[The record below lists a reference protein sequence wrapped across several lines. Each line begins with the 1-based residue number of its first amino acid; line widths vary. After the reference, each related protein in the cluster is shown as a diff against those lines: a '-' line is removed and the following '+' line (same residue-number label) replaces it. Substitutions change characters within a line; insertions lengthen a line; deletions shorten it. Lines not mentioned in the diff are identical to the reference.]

1 MRLVL
6 LLITALIIGFL
17 LEKQLN
23 TSSSDS
29 NTETYSGIPENGA
42 VPNAPKSREDIQNL
56 RKDLNNLMQNTTDKR
71 NDSIEQSL
79 NNK

>member
-6 LLITALIIGFL
+6 LLITAVIIGFL

-23 TSSSDS
+23 TSSSNS
-29 NTETYSGIPENGA
+29 NTEGYSGIPENGA

-56 RKDLNNLMQNTTDKR
+56 RKDLNKLMQNAADKR
-71 NDSIEQSL
+71 AESTE
-79 NNK
+79 

>member
-23 TSSSDS
+23 TSSSGS

-42 VPNAPKSREDIQNL
+42 VPNAPKSQKEIKNL
-56 RKDLNNLMQNTTDKR
+56 REDLNNLVLDNADKR
-71 NDSIEQSL
+71 NEHIEQSL